1 MRTPKENNEG
11 YTKTSALNRAKNL
24 KGNLLII
31 TGSADDNVHPQNTY
45 EFTEILVQNNI
56 EFEMHVYTNR
66 NHFIN
71 GGNTS
76 IHLYNKMVNFL
87 NKNLK

>member
-1 MRTPKENNEG
+1 MRTPKENHDG
-11 YTKTSALNRAKNL
+11 YTASSALERAKNL

-31 TGSADDNVHPQNTY
+31 TGSADDNVHPQNTF
-45 EFTEILVQNNI
+45 EFTEALVQNDI
-56 EFEMHVYTNR
+56 PFDMAVYTNR

-76 IHLYNKMVNFL
+76 QHLYRRMAEFL
-87 NKNLK
+87 KTNLK

>member
-1 MRTPKENNEG
+1 MRTPKENYDG
-11 YTKTSALNRAKNL
+11 YEKTSVLNRADKL
-24 KGNLLII
+24 KGKLLII

-45 EFTEILVQNNI
+45 ELTEQFVQNGI
-56 EFEMHVYTNR
+56 DFDMHVYTNR

-76 IHLYNKMVNFL
+76 KHLYKKMTDYL
-87 NKNLK
+87 KSNL